1 MPLAEVEERN
11 NVPAGTHEV
20 TVTDIQPDTIVPRM
34 GKDAGKTIPVYRW
47 TLQTDDDY
55 DALDYL
61 TRKDPTSEK
70 SAIFKAFVAIGLTRA
85 QMFSVERGDVV
96 GRMCLA
102 TVSINPDG
110 YAHVDALTALPVRRA
125 PAAQPAAQPAAT
137 PTEQQAENSTDELP
151 F

>member
-70 SAIFKAFVAIGLTRA
+70 SAIFKAFVALGLSRP
-85 QMFSVERGDVV
+85 QMFTAERGDIV

-102 TVSINPDG
+102 TVSINDDG
-110 YAHVDALTALPVRRA
+110 YAHVDGLTALPVRRA
-125 PAAQPAAQPAAT
+125 QPPTT
-137 PTEQQAENSTDELP
+137 PTESAAGQDELP